1 MIFHLLI
8 GNLLNMEIK
17 IQYIVNLF
25 MTAAPLIIFAV
36 IFLLTPLPDS
46 KKIGK
51 FSTSLRILS
60 LSYFCLA
67 TFCIYRKCEV
77 IDAPFL
83 VTSSIQA
90 YLLAFSHLNM
100 TNPSLLNYK
109 YVLKIISP
117 MSLMTIIYCIIAPF
131 YPHVILTHGSMINP
145 FSPDCA
151 WITSE
156 GIQWEVAIRV
166 IWLIC
171 YILNILYLIVIYKKE
186 YDEYQNRLDNFSS
199 EMPLTN
205 FRLINTSF
213 FLIVFIGIDSVFVTF
228 TNGSPTILNIMLN
241 LFMLI
246 LYFAVGFIYL
256 QYPKSF
262 FVIKEVIPNANPDAE
277 NDEFEDNDFESEKNT
292 DISEDKWNKW
302 KDVILSKKLYLQ
314 QGITIIQVAQELGT
328 NRTYLSN
335 SLHQMEDMNFNT
347 YINSLRIRDAQNLLR
362 NTDYSLSDICNM
374 VGYSDSGNFSRQF
387 KKIVGESP
395 ACWRKKK

>member
-1 MIFHLLI
+1 
-8 GNLLNMEIK
+8 MEIK

-246 LYFAVGFIYL
+246 LYFVGIEVERRFGHLRMLLLYFASGIAGNLLSLAAELRLHEVWRSLGASGAVFGVVAAMAVLAVRNRRYIGRSGMQRVLFGIAFSLYSGFRT
-256 QYPKSF
+256 
-262 FVIKEVIPNANPDAE
+262 A
-277 NDEFEDNDFESEKNT
+277 
-292 DISEDKWNKW
+292 
-302 KDVILSKKLYLQ
+302 
-314 QGITIIQVAQELGT
+314 GT
-328 NRTYLSN
+328 NNFAHVGGFLTGVALTC
-335 SLHQMEDMNFNT
+335 LFLLAED
-347 YINSLRIRDAQNLLR
+347 LRRR
-362 NTDYSLSDICNM
+362 H
-374 VGYSDSGNFSRQF
+374 VRR
-387 KKIVGESP
+387 E
-395 ACWRKKK
+395 